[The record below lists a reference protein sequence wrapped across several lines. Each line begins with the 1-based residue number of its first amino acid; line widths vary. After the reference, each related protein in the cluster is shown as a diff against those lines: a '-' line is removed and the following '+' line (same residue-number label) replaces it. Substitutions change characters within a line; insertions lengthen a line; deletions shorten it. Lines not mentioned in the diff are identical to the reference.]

1 VGWGAHAPAIKQRR
15 PNASND
21 SPERVPPNGVD
32 SGRESCNLCRTV
44 FFVFNA
50 FNGYVSFSPRAPQP
64 AYFSYWRYPIMATKV
79 RCS

>member
-1 VGWGAHAPAIKQRR
+1 M
-15 PNASND
+15 
-21 SPERVPPNGVD
+21 GVD
-32 SGRESCNLCRTV
+32 SGRESCNLSRTG

-50 FNGYVSFSPRAPQP
+50 FNGYVLFSARAPQP

>member
-1 VGWGAHAPAIKQRR
+1 M
-15 PNASND
+15 
-21 SPERVPPNGVD
+21 GVD
-32 SGRESCNLCRTV
+32 SGRESCNLRCTG

-50 FNGYVSFSPRAPQP
+50 FNGYVLVSSRGPQP